1 MFNQYNELTN
11 YMTYDSSS
19 LNQYS
24 YKNLDDV
31 LPVYQQYQNMYY
43 FTRQINPI
51 SLSNVSPQSRDPSNL
66 PCDIRPTIYDGID
79 GVYGENSMND
89 ILQLQT
95 RYNNPNNWLDNIPS
109 KLGYYNQF
117 EHTLNYKRP
126 ISSIQAGQASSN
138 QDIKGYLIFLKKCLD
153 IIIF

>member
-1 MFNQYNELTN
+1 MFNQYNEPTN

-24 YKNLDDV
+24 YKNMDDV
-31 LPVYQQYQNMYY
+31 FPVYQQYQNLYY
-43 FTRQINPI
+43 FTKQFNPI

-79 GVYGENSMND
+79 GIYGENSMND
-89 ILQLQT
+89 ITQHQT
-95 RYNNPNNWLDNIPS
+95 RYNNPNNWRDNIQP
-109 KLGYYNQF
+109 KQGYYNQH

-126 ISSIQAGQASSN
+126 ISSIKAGQASSN
-138 QDIKGYLIFLKKCLD
+138 QDIRGYLLF
-153 IIIF
+153 